1 MEEKKEKVL
10 IVEDETK
17 LARFVELEL
26 KHEGYEVF
34 VANDGRSGIESYFE
48 HEPDI
53 ILLDLMLPQLNGI
66 EVCRRIRKES
76 NVPIIMLTA
85 KGEVMDKVLGLDNGA
100 DDYITKPF
108 AIEEVLARIIVALRH
123 TTINNKEN
131 DEKILTL
138 KDLTVD
144 LQKHGVKY
152 KNEEIELTKR
162 EFELLVYLLQNKNI
176 VITRNQILNQVWG
189 YDYIGETNVVDVY
202 IRYLRTKIDD
212 KFGVKLIHTIR
223 GVGYFAKDE

>member
-1 MEEKKEKVL
+1 MKIYKRRCYTWKKKRKKVL

-76 NVPIIMLTA
+76 NVPIIMLLL
-85 KGEVMDKVLGLDNGA
+85 KGKL
-100 DDYITKPF
+100 
-108 AIEEVLARIIVALRH
+108 
-123 TTINNKEN
+123 
-131 DEKILTL
+131 
-138 KDLTVD
+138 
-144 LQKHGVKY
+144 
-152 KNEEIELTKR
+152 
-162 EFELLVYLLQNKNI
+162 
-176 VITRNQILNQVWG
+176 W
-189 YDYIGETNVVDVY
+189 
-202 IRYLRTKIDD
+202 IRC
-212 KFGVKLIHTIR
+212 
-223 GVGYFAKDE
+223 